1 MLDFTSFLFL
11 LISIVF
17 FILKAMMT
25 KRTDD
30 DNDKKQQRKQL
41 VVDSGLVFFLSM
53 LFCLDTCFYLPP
65 NPRLRYLQTSQI
77 FEFKLMR

>member
-1 MLDFTSFLFL
+1 MLDFDSNVFVSF

-41 VVDSGLVFFLSM
+41 VVDSGLVFFLSYVVLSTRHM
-53 LFCLDTCFYLPP
+53 FLPSSKPKIEVFTNEP
-65 NPRLRYLQTSQI
+65 N
-77 FEFKLMR
+77 F